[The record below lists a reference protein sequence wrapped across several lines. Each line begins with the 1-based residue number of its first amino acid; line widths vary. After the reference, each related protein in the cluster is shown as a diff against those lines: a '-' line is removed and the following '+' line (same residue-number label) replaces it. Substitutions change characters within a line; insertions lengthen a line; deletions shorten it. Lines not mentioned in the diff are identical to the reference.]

1 MITSPQWRENR
12 IFEKIISCSGTW
24 PCHHV
29 VMVVWGTVRD
39 VPSIIRLP
47 SPVKAA
53 FSPLMTVLF
62 LNLNLCKAPQKKW
75 LWTGHY
81 KRRKAGIL
89 WCHHSVVKF
98 RWKFQSPSNTNE
110 PFWWAMKG
118 QKFYKHMEGKRVM
131 FRTVEAHVDR
141 ARAVCWNENSL
152 GSGEQSGRN

>member
-1 MITSPQWRENR
+1 MMITSPQWRENR

-62 LNLNLCKAPQKKW
+62 LNLNLCTAPQKKIIMNW
-75 LWTGHY
+75 S
-81 KRRKAGIL
+81 I
-89 WCHHSVVKF
+89 
-98 RWKFQSPSNTNE
+98 P
-110 PFWWAMKG
+110 KG
-118 QKFYKHMEGKRVM
+118 EKLVYSDAI
-131 FRTVEAHVDR
+131 T
-141 ARAVCWNENSL
+141 L
-152 GSGEQSGRN
+152 Y